1 MYLNLFYG
9 PEKHCASV
17 DSMKKT
23 SYSVP
28 RNVAFHATRLAVAM
42 GLVYLSPVIAQG
54 QNPSANAAADIERQR
69 AATRAL
75 VDQVTADRF
84 KPSDTATSLGHELP
98 AALKPLLPRAPEAGQ
113 ATSKPA
119 VRAAHLSLPEL
130 GPLEAPAVI
139 RRPVQA
145 QPKSNLSTPDFSRQS
160 VTFAQL
166 MGKSQL
172 DLPEPEGGLGV
183 SAARKGESELQKTTF
198 ALPDLVG
205 VGLDFSPELKAIK
218 ARQDS
223 ARQRLSKT
231 RADLLPTFS
240 SRYADGKETTDSA
253 SLTNDKH
260 DYRNTSYRLTQP
272 LFNYPAIENYRASRG
287 TLNAALLR
295 SQASEGEVSM
305 SLVQAI
311 VNLVTAR
318 VTVAFSDELLD
329 NLSGILKYQDQRTQ
343 SGASS
348 QADLERARSRVLAA
362 RQSRLEQQ
370 ANYKSALLEAERLLG
385 FTPQTLSLPFLNE
398 LPPLPRTQAEMREV
412 ALRENAEIGAL
423 RAEVEAQQSQ
433 MRAQYGRALPTV
445 VASLEDD
452 RSTNNGGVIG
462 KRQDKRAL
470 VVFNWAFSLGG
481 KEYFAGKEAAA
492 DLNELQNKLAQNEQR
507 ITQSVDTDFALLQ
520 ASTLRINLGQQEQAS
535 ALRVTEAV
543 REQLKAGR
551 IGSMLEALD
560 ASDRLYQAR
569 NKLTQSLGQQMLAQ
583 AQLLRHMGQL
593 TSIREQA
600 RVLVQD
606 VPSSDPISKK

>member
-1 MYLNLFYG
+1 
-9 PEKHCASV
+9 
-17 DSMKKT
+17 MKK
-23 SYSVP
+23 SPYSFP
-28 RNVAFHATRLAVAM
+28 QSAALQATRIVFALWLVHLSAAM
-42 GLVYLSPVIAQG
+42 AQG
-54 QNPSANAAADIERQR
+54 QNQTANSVADIERQR

-75 VDQVTADRF
+75 VDQVTSDQF
-84 KPSDTATSLGHELP
+84 KPSDTATSLGRDLP
-98 AALKPLLPRAPEAGQ
+98 AALKPLLPSVVDQRQSGI
-113 ATSKPA
+113 KPA
-119 VRAAHLSLPEL
+119 VRSAQFSLPEL
-130 GPLEAPAVI
+130 DPPQAPTLI
-139 RRPVQA
+139 RRPLAV
-145 QPKSNLSTPDFSRQS
+145 QPKSNFSTPDFSRQS

-166 MGKSQL
+166 VGKSQI
-172 DLPEPEGGLGV
+172 DLPEPDGGLGV
-183 SAARKGESELQKTTF
+183 SVARKGESELQKTIF
-198 ALPDLVG
+198 AMPDLVG
-205 VGLDFSPELKAIK
+205 VGLDFSPELRAIR
-218 ARQDS
+218 ARQES

-240 SRYADGKETTDSA
+240 SRFADGKETTN
-253 SLTNDKH
+253 SLSLRNDKH
-260 DYRNTSYRLTQP
+260 DYSNNSLRLTQP
-272 LFNYPAIENYRASRG
+272 LFNYPAYETFLATRG

-305 SLVQAI
+305 SLVQAV
-311 VNLVTAR
+311 VNLVMAR
-318 VTVAFSDELLD
+318 VTVTFADELLN
-329 NLSGILKYQDQRTQ
+329 NLSDILKYQEQRTQ

-370 ANYKSALLEAERLLG
+370 ANYKSALLQAERLLG
-385 FTPQTLSLPFLNE
+385 FAPQKLSLPYLNE
-398 LPPLPRTQAEMREV
+398 LPPLPRSQAEMREV

-433 MRAQYGRALPTV
+433 VRAQYGRALPSV

-452 RSTNNGGVIG
+452 RSTNNGVIG
-462 KRQDKRAL
+462 KRQDQRAL
-470 VVFNWAFSLGG
+470 VVMNWTFSLGG

-492 DLNELQNKLAQNEQR
+492 DLVELQNKLAQNEQR
-507 ITQSVDTDFALLQ
+507 IIQSIDTDFALLQ

-551 IGSMLEALD
+551 IPSILEVLD

-606 VPSSDPISKK
+606 MPSSELISKK

>member
-1 MYLNLFYG
+1 M
-9 PEKHCASV
+9 
-17 DSMKKT
+17 
-23 SYSVP
+23 
-28 RNVAFHATRLAVAM
+28 AM
-42 GLVYLSPVIAQG
+42 ALLLGFISPAQAQVG
-54 QNPSANAAADIERQR
+54 NTAAEIERQR
-69 AATRAL
+69 TATRAM
-75 VDQVTADRF
+75 VDQVTADQA
-84 KPSDTATSLGHELP
+84 KASDAATSLGHVLP
-98 AALKPLLPRAPEAGQ
+98 SALRPLLTSPTDGSPTAMRQAPH
-113 ATSKPA
+113 
-119 VRAAHLSLPEL
+119 AAHLNLPEL
-130 GPLEAPAVI
+130 GPVQTPSVV
-139 RRPVQA
+139 RRPVQT
-145 QPKSNLSTPDFSRQS
+145 QPKSNLATPDFSRQS
-160 VTFAQL
+160 VTFSQL
-166 MGKSQL
+166 MGKTVV

-183 SAARKGESELQKTTF
+183 SAARKGDQALQQTLF

-205 VGLDFSPELKAIK
+205 VGLDFSPELKAIR

-240 SRYADGKETTDSA
+240 SRYAHGKETTDSA
-253 SLTNDKH
+253 SLTHDKH

-272 LFNYPAIENYRASRG
+272 LFNYPAMEAWRASQG

-295 SQASEGEVSM
+295 SQASEEEVAM
-305 SLVQAI
+305 SLVQAV
-311 VNLVTAR
+311 VNLVTSR
-318 VTVAFSDELLD
+318 VTVVFSDELLD
-329 NLSGILKYQDQRTQ
+329 NLSGILQYQEQRTQ

-348 QADLERARSRVLAA
+348 QAELERARSRVLAA
-362 RQSRLEQQ
+362 RQTRLEQQ
-370 ANYKSALLEAERLLG
+370 ASYKSALLEAERLLG
-385 FTPQTLSLPFLNE
+385 FAPQTLSLPFLNQ
-398 LPPLPRTQAEMREV
+398 LPPLPRTQADIRDM

-423 RAEVEAQQSQ
+423 RAEALAQQSQ

-470 VVFNWAFSLGG
+470 VVFNWAFSVGG

-492 DLNELQNKLAQNEQR
+492 DLQELQNKLTQNEQR

-520 ASTLRINLGQQEQAS
+520 ATTLRINLGQQEQES

-551 IGSMLEALD
+551 VSSMLEALD
-560 ASDRLYQAR
+560 ASDRLFQAR

-593 TSIREQA
+593 KSIREQA

-606 VPSSDPISKK
+606 VPTSR

>member
-1 MYLNLFYG
+1 
-9 PEKHCASV
+9 
-17 DSMKKT
+17 MKKIP
-23 SYSVP
+23 SSFP
-28 RNVAFHATRLAVAM
+28 RTVTFEASRLAFAIW
-42 GLVYLSPVIAQG
+42 LAYLSPAMAQT
-54 QNPSANAAADIERQR
+54 QNANASADIERQR

-75 VDQVTADRF
+75 VEQVTADRT
-84 KPSDTATSLGHELP
+84 KPTDMATSLGHELP
-98 AALKPLLPRAPEAGQ
+98 ASLKPLLSRAADPRQTP
-113 ATSKPA
+113 SKP
-119 VRAAHLSLPEL
+119 VQRSAHLSLPEL
-130 GPLEAPAVI
+130 GPMEAPTLI

-160 VTFAQL
+160 VTFSQL
-166 MGKSQL
+166 MGKSQI

-183 SAARKGESELQKTTF
+183 SAARKGESELQKTIF

-205 VGLDFSPELKAIK
+205 VGLDFSPELKAIQ
-218 ARQDS
+218 ARQES
-223 ARQRLSKT
+223 ARQRVSKT

-240 SRYADGKETTDSA
+240 SRFADGKETTDSA

-260 DYRNTSYRLTQP
+260 DYRNTSLRLTQP
-272 LFNYPAIENYRASRG
+272 LFNYPALENYRATQG

-370 ANYKSALLEAERLLG
+370 ATYKSALLEAERLLG
-385 FTPQTLSLPFLNE
+385 FTPQTLNLPFLNE

-412 ALRENAEIGAL
+412 ALRENAELGAL
-423 RAEVEAQQSQ
+423 RAEVEAQQAQ

-445 VASLEDD
+445 IASLEDD

-470 VVFNWAFSLGG
+470 VVLNWTFSLGG

-543 REQLKAGR
+543 SEQLKAGR

-606 VPSSDPISKK
+606 VPSSELTSKK

>member
-1 MYLNLFYG
+1 MKTILFT
-9 PEKHCASV
+9 PSRVWVSRPPALRPTC
-17 DSMKKT
+17 M
-23 SYSVP
+23 
-28 RNVAFHATRLAVAM
+28 AM
-42 GLVYLSPVIAQG
+42 ALLLGSAAPAGAQVG
-54 QNPSANAAADIERQR
+54 QAGADIERQR
-69 AATRAL
+69 AATRAM
-75 VDQVTADRF
+75 VEQVTADQA
-84 KPSDTATSLGHELP
+84 KASDVATSLGHALP
-98 AALKPLLPRAPEAGQ
+98 ASLKPLLAAPID
-113 ATSKPA
+113 ATRSVIRSGPSTTHLNLPDLGA
-119 VRAAHLSLPEL
+119 VQTPS
-130 GPLEAPAVI
+130 VV

-166 MGKSQL
+166 MGKPL
-172 DLPEPEGGLGV
+172 IDLPEPEGGLGV
-183 SAARKGESELQKTTF
+183 SAARQGDAALRQTLF

-205 VGLDFSPELKAIK
+205 VGLDFSPELRAIR

-223 ARQRLSKT
+223 ARQRVAKS

-240 SRYADGKETTDSA
+240 SRYAHGKETTDSA
-253 SLTNDKH
+253 SLSNDKH

-272 LFNYPAIENYRASRG
+272 LFNYPAIENFRASQG
-287 TLNAALLR
+287 TMNAALLR
-295 SQASEGEVSM
+295 SQASEDEVAM
-305 SLVQAI
+305 SLVQAV
-311 VNLVTAR
+311 VNLVTSR

-329 NLSGILKYQDQRTQ
+329 NLSAILKYQEQRTQ

-348 QADLERARSRVLAA
+348 QAELERARSRVLAA
-362 RQSRLEQQ
+362 RQTRLEQQ
-370 ANYKSALLEAERLLG
+370 ASYKSALLEAERLLG
-385 FTPQTLSLPFLNE
+385 FAPQTLSLPFLNQ
-398 LPPLPRTQAEMREV
+398 LPPLPRTQADIREI

-470 VVFNWAFSLGG
+470 VVFNWAFSVGG

-492 DLNELQNKLAQNEQR
+492 DLRELQNKLTQSEQR
-507 ITQSVDTDFALLQ
+507 ITQSVDNDFALLQ
-520 ASTLRINLGQQEQAS
+520 ATTLRINLGQQEQDS

-551 IGSMLEALD
+551 IASMLEALD
-560 ASDRLYQAR
+560 ASDRLFQAR

-593 TSIREQA
+593 KSIREQA

-606 VPSSDPISKK
+606 APPNTPLTQN

>member
-1 MYLNLFYG
+1 M
-9 PEKHCASV
+9 
-17 DSMKKT
+17 
-23 SYSVP
+23 
-28 RNVAFHATRLAVAM
+28 AM
-42 GLVYLSPVIAQG
+42 ALLLGFISPAQAQG
-54 QNPSANAAADIERQR
+54 GNTAAEIERQR
-69 AATRAL
+69 TATRAM
-75 VDQVTADRF
+75 VDQVTADQA
-84 KPSDTATSLGHELP
+84 KASDAATSLGHVLP
-98 AALKPLLPRAPEAGQ
+98 SALRPLLTSPTDGSPTAMRQAPH
-113 ATSKPA
+113 
-119 VRAAHLSLPEL
+119 AAHLNLPEL
-130 GPLEAPAVI
+130 GPVQTPSVV
-139 RRPVQA
+139 RRPVQT
-145 QPKSNLSTPDFSRQS
+145 QPKSNLATPDFSRQS
-160 VTFAQL
+160 VTFSQL
-166 MGKSQL
+166 MGKTVM

-183 SAARKGESELQKTTF
+183 SAARKGDQALQQTLF

-205 VGLDFSPELKAIK
+205 VGLDFSPELKAIR

-240 SRYADGKETTDSA
+240 SRYAHGKETTDSA
-253 SLTNDKH
+253 SLTHDKH

-272 LFNYPAIENYRASRG
+272 LFNYPAMETWRASQG

-295 SQASEGEVSM
+295 SQASEEEVAM
-305 SLVQAI
+305 SLVQAV
-311 VNLVTAR
+311 VNLVTSR
-318 VTVAFSDELLD
+318 VTVVFSDELLD
-329 NLSGILKYQDQRTQ
+329 NLSGILQYQEQRTQ

-348 QADLERARSRVLAA
+348 QAELERARSRVLAA
-362 RQSRLEQQ
+362 RQTRLEQQ
-370 ANYKSALLEAERLLG
+370 ASYKSALLEAERLLG
-385 FTPQTLSLPFLNE
+385 FAPQTLSLPFLNQ
-398 LPPLPRTQAEMREV
+398 LPPLPRTQADIRDM

-423 RAEVEAQQSQ
+423 RAEALAQQSQ

-470 VVFNWAFSLGG
+470 VVFNWAFSVGG

-492 DLNELQNKLAQNEQR
+492 DLQELQNKLTQNEQR

-520 ASTLRINLGQQEQAS
+520 ATTLRINLGQQEQES

-551 IGSMLEALD
+551 VSSMLEALD
-560 ASDRLYQAR
+560 ASDRLFQAR

-593 TSIREQA
+593 KSIREQA

-606 VPSSDPISKK
+606 VPTSR

>member
-1 MYLNLFYG
+1 M
-9 PEKHCASV
+9 
-17 DSMKKT
+17 
-23 SYSVP
+23 
-28 RNVAFHATRLAVAM
+28 AM
-42 GLVYLSPVIAQG
+42 ALLLGFISPAQAQG
-54 QNPSANAAADIERQR
+54 GNTAAEIERQR
-69 AATRAL
+69 TATRAM
-75 VDQVTADRF
+75 VDQVTADQA
-84 KPSDTATSLGHELP
+84 KASDAATSLGHELP
-98 AALKPLLPRAPEAGQ
+98 SALRPLLTSPTNGSRAAMRQVPH
-113 ATSKPA
+113 
-119 VRAAHLSLPEL
+119 AAHLNLPEL
-130 GPLEAPAVI
+130 GPVQTPSVV
-139 RRPVQA
+139 RRPVQT
-145 QPKSNLSTPDFSRQS
+145 QPKSNLATPDFSRQS
-160 VTFAQL
+160 VTFSQL
-166 MGKSQL
+166 MGKAVV

-183 SAARKGESELQKTTF
+183 SATRKGDQALQQTLF

-205 VGLDFSPELKAIK
+205 VGLDFSPELKAIR

-240 SRYADGKETTDSA
+240 SRYAHGKETTDSA
-253 SLTNDKH
+253 SLTHDKH

-272 LFNYPAIENYRASRG
+272 LFNYPAMEAWRASQG

-295 SQASEGEVSM
+295 SQASEEEVAM
-305 SLVQAI
+305 SLVQAV
-311 VNLVTAR
+311 VNLVTSR
-318 VTVAFSDELLD
+318 VTVVFSDELLD
-329 NLSGILKYQDQRTQ
+329 NLSGILQYQEQRTQ

-348 QADLERARSRVLAA
+348 QAELERARSRVLAA
-362 RQSRLEQQ
+362 RQTRLEQQ
-370 ANYKSALLEAERLLG
+370 ASYKSALLEAERLLG
-385 FTPQTLSLPFLNE
+385 FAPQTLSLPFLNQ
-398 LPPLPRTQAEMREV
+398 LPPLPRTQADIRDM

-423 RAEVEAQQSQ
+423 RAEALAQQSQ

-470 VVFNWAFSLGG
+470 VVFNWAFSVGG

-492 DLNELQNKLAQNEQR
+492 DLQELQNKLTQNEQR

-520 ASTLRINLGQQEQAS
+520 ATTLRINLGQQEQES

-551 IGSMLEALD
+551 VSSMLEALD
-560 ASDRLYQAR
+560 ASDRLFQAR

-593 TSIREQA
+593 KSIREQA

-606 VPSSDPISKK
+606 VPTSR

>member
-1 MYLNLFYG
+1 
-9 PEKHCASV
+9 
-17 DSMKKT
+17 MKKT

-28 RNVAFHATRLAVAM
+28 RTVAFHATRLAVAM
-42 GLVYLSPVIAQG
+42 GLVYLSPVMGQG

-75 VDQVTADRF
+75 VEQVTADRF

-98 AALKPLLPRAPEAGQ
+98 AALKPLLPRAPDARQ
-113 ATSKPA
+113 AAAQPA
-119 VRAAHLSLPEL
+119 VRAAHLSLPDL

-139 RRPVQA
+139 RRPAQV

-172 DLPEPEGGLGV
+172 DLPEPEGGLGM
-183 SAARKGESELQKTTF
+183 SASRKGEFELRKTTF

-272 LFNYPAIENYRASRG
+272 LFNYPAIENYRATQG

-329 NLSGILKYQDQRTQ
+329 NLSGILNYQDQRTQ

-507 ITQSVDTDFALLQ
+507 ITQSVDNDFALLQ

-535 ALRVTEAV
+535 ALSVTEAV

-569 NKLTQSLGQQMLAQ
+569 YKLTQSLGQQMLAQ

-606 VPSSDPISKK
+606 ASLSDPASKK

>member
-1 MYLNLFYG
+1 MV
-9 PEKHCASV
+9 E
-17 DSMKKT
+17 
-23 SYSVP
+23 
-28 RNVAFHATRLAVAM
+28 
-42 GLVYLSPVIAQG
+42 
-54 QNPSANAAADIERQR
+54 
-69 AATRAL
+69 
-75 VDQVTADRF
+75 QVTADQT
-84 KPSDTATSLGHELP
+84 KASDAATSLGYELP
-98 AALKPLLPRAPEAGQ
+98 AALRPLLTTPIDSRRTAKRQMPH
-113 ATSKPA
+113 
-119 VRAAHLSLPEL
+119 AAHLNLPEL
-130 GPLEAPAVI
+130 GPLETPSVV
-139 RRPVQA
+139 RRPVQT
-145 QPKSNLSTPDFSRQS
+145 QPKSNLATPDFSRQS
-160 VTFAQL
+160 LTFLQL
-166 MGKSQL
+166 MGKTL
-172 DLPEPEGGLGV
+172 IDLPEPEGGLGV
-183 SAARKGESELQKTTF
+183 SAARKGDQALEQTLF

-205 VGLDFSPELKAIK
+205 VGLDFSPELKAIR

-240 SRYADGKETTDSA
+240 SRYAHGQETTDSV

-272 LFNYPAIENYRASRG
+272 LFNYPAIEALRASQG

-295 SQASEGEVSM
+295 SQASEEEVAM
-305 SLVQAI
+305 SLVQAV
-311 VNLVTAR
+311 VNLVTSR
-318 VTVAFSDELLD
+318 VTVFFSDELLD
-329 NLSGILKYQDQRTQ
+329 NLNAILKYQEQRTQ

-348 QADLERARSRVLAA
+348 QAELERARSRVLAA
-362 RQSRLEQQ
+362 RQTRLEQQ
-370 ANYKSALLEAERLLG
+370 ASYKSALLEAERLLG
-385 FTPQTLSLPFLNE
+385 FVPQKLSLPFLNQ
-398 LPPLPRTQAEMREV
+398 LPPLPRTQADIRDM

-423 RAEVEAQQSQ
+423 RAEVQAQQSQ

-470 VVFNWAFSLGG
+470 VVLNWAFSVGG

-492 DLNELQNKLAQNEQR
+492 DLNEFQNKLAQNEQR

-520 ASTLRINLGQQEQAS
+520 ATTLRINLGQQEQEA

-551 IGSMLEALD
+551 VASMLEALD
-560 ASDRLYQAR
+560 ASDRLFQAR

-593 TSIREQA
+593 KSIREQA
-600 RVLVQD
+600 RVVVQD
-606 VPSSDPISKK
+606 APLTPR

>member
-1 MYLNLFYG
+1 M
-9 PEKHCASV
+9 
-17 DSMKKT
+17 
-23 SYSVP
+23 
-28 RNVAFHATRLAVAM
+28 AM
-42 GLVYLSPVIAQG
+42 ALLLVCSPPAGAQG
-54 QNPSANAAADIERQR
+54 SHTGAEIERQR
-69 AATRAL
+69 TATRAM
-75 VDQVTADRF
+75 VEQVTADQT
-84 KPSDTATSLGHELP
+84 KASDAATSLGYELP
-98 AALKPLLPRAPEAGQ
+98 AALRPLLTTPIDSSRTAKRQMPH
-113 ATSKPA
+113 
-119 VRAAHLSLPEL
+119 AAHLNLPEL
-130 GPLEAPAVI
+130 GPLETPSVV
-139 RRPVQA
+139 RRPVQT
-145 QPKSNLSTPDFSRQS
+145 QPKSNLATPDFSRQS
-160 VTFAQL
+160 LTFSQL
-166 MGKSQL
+166 MGKTL
-172 DLPEPEGGLGV
+172 IDLPEPEGGLGV
-183 SAARKGESELQKTTF
+183 SAARKGDQALEQTLF

-205 VGLDFSPELKAIK
+205 VGLDFSPELKAIR

-240 SRYADGKETTDSA
+240 SRYAHGQETTDSA

-272 LFNYPAIENYRASRG
+272 LFNYPAIEALRASQG

-295 SQASEGEVSM
+295 SQASEEEVAM
-305 SLVQAI
+305 SLVQAV
-311 VNLVTAR
+311 VNLVTSR
-318 VTVAFSDELLD
+318 VTVFFSDELLD
-329 NLSGILKYQDQRTQ
+329 NLNAILKYQEQRTQ

-348 QADLERARSRVLAA
+348 QAELERARSRVLAA
-362 RQSRLEQQ
+362 RQTRLEQQ
-370 ANYKSALLEAERLLG
+370 ASYKSALLEAERLLG
-385 FTPQTLSLPFLNE
+385 FAPQKLSLPFLNQ
-398 LPPLPRTQAEMREV
+398 LPPLPRTQADIRDM

-423 RAEVEAQQSQ
+423 RAEVQAQQSQ

-470 VVFNWAFSLGG
+470 VVLNWAFSVGG

-492 DLNELQNKLAQNEQR
+492 DLNEFQNKLAQNEQR

-520 ASTLRINLGQQEQAS
+520 ATTLRINLGQQEQEA

-551 IGSMLEALD
+551 VASMLEALD
-560 ASDRLYQAR
+560 ASDRLFQAR

-593 TSIREQA
+593 KSIREQA
-600 RVLVQD
+600 RVVVQD
-606 VPSSDPISKK
+606 APLTPR

>member
-1 MYLNLFYG
+1 MALL
-9 PEKHCASV
+9 
-17 DSMKKT
+17 
-23 SYSVP
+23 
-28 RNVAFHATRLAVAM
+28 
-42 GLVYLSPVIAQG
+42 LVCSPPAGAQG
-54 QNPSANAAADIERQR
+54 SHTGAEIERQR
-69 AATRAL
+69 TATRAM
-75 VDQVTADRF
+75 VEQVTADQT
-84 KPSDTATSLGHELP
+84 KASDAATSLGYELP
-98 AALKPLLPRAPEAGQ
+98 AALRPLLTTPIDSRRTAKRQMPH
-113 ATSKPA
+113 
-119 VRAAHLSLPEL
+119 AAHLNLPEL
-130 GPLEAPAVI
+130 GPLETPSVV
-139 RRPVQA
+139 RRPVQT
-145 QPKSNLSTPDFSRQS
+145 QPKSNLATPDFSRQS
-160 VTFAQL
+160 LTFSQL
-166 MGKSQL
+166 MGKTL
-172 DLPEPEGGLGV
+172 IDLPEPEGGLGV
-183 SAARKGESELQKTTF
+183 SAARKGDQALEQTLF

-205 VGLDFSPELKAIK
+205 VGLDFSPELKAIR

-240 SRYADGKETTDSA
+240 SRYAHGQETTDSA

-272 LFNYPAIENYRASRG
+272 LFNYPAIEALRASQG

-295 SQASEGEVSM
+295 SQASEEEVAM
-305 SLVQAI
+305 SLVQAV
-311 VNLVTAR
+311 VNLVTSR
-318 VTVAFSDELLD
+318 VTVFFSDELLD
-329 NLSGILKYQDQRTQ
+329 NLNAILKYQEQRTQ

-348 QADLERARSRVLAA
+348 QAELERARSRVLAA
-362 RQSRLEQQ
+362 RQTRLEQQ
-370 ANYKSALLEAERLLG
+370 ASYKSALLEAERLLG
-385 FTPQTLSLPFLNE
+385 FAPQKLSLPFLNQ
-398 LPPLPRTQAEMREV
+398 LPPLPRTQADIRDM

-423 RAEVEAQQSQ
+423 RAEVQAQQSQ

-470 VVFNWAFSLGG
+470 VVLNWAFSVGG

-492 DLNELQNKLAQNEQR
+492 DLNEFQNKLAQNEQR

-520 ASTLRINLGQQEQAS
+520 ATTLRINLGQQEQEA

-551 IGSMLEALD
+551 VASMLEALD
-560 ASDRLYQAR
+560 ASDRLFQAR

-593 TSIREQA
+593 KSIREQA
-600 RVLVQD
+600 RVVVQD
-606 VPSSDPISKK
+606 APVTPR

>member
-1 MYLNLFYG
+1 MKNTPF
-9 PEKHCASV
+9 PE
-17 DSMKKT
+17 
-23 SYSVP
+23 P
-28 RNVAFHATRLAVAM
+28 RVMTLRVSHLAIA
-42 GLVYLSPVIAQG
+42 LWFAYLSPTLAQG
-54 QNPSANAAADIERQR
+54 QTQGGNTAAEIERQR
-69 AATRAL
+69 AATRAM
-75 VDQVTADRF
+75 VDQVTADQF
-84 KPSDTATSLGHELP
+84 KPTDTATRLGHELP
-98 AALKPLLPRAPEAGQ
+98 TALKPLLPRSVDQRQGAA
-113 ATSKPA
+113 KPA

-130 GPLEAPAVI
+130 APLEAPTRI

-145 QPKSNLSTPDFSRQS
+145 QSKSNLSTPDFSRQS

-166 MGKSQL
+166 MGKSQV

-183 SAARKGESELQKTTF
+183 SAARKGEAELQQTTF

-218 ARQDS
+218 ARHES

-240 SRYADGKETTDSA
+240 SRYANGKETTDSA

-260 DYRNTSYRLTQP
+260 DYRNTSFRLTQP
-272 LFNYPAIENYRASRG
+272 LFNYPAYETYRASQG
-287 TLNAALLR
+287 TLEAALLR
-295 SQASEGEVSM
+295 SQASEAEVSM
-305 SLVQAI
+305 SLVQAV

-470 VVFNWAFSLGG
+470 VVFNWAFSVGG

-492 DLNELQNKLAQNEQR
+492 DLSELQSKLAQNEQR

-520 ASTLRINLGQQEQAS
+520 ASTLRINLGQQEQES

-551 IGSMLEALD
+551 ISSMLEALD

-593 TSIREQA
+593 ASIREQA

-606 VPSSDPISKK
+606 VPSSDPIFKK

>member
-1 MYLNLFYG
+1 M
-9 PEKHCASV
+9 
-17 DSMKKT
+17 
-23 SYSVP
+23 
-28 RNVAFHATRLAVAM
+28 AM
-42 GLVYLSPVIAQG
+42 ALLLGFISPAQAQG
-54 QNPSANAAADIERQR
+54 GNTAAEIERQR
-69 AATRAL
+69 TATRAM
-75 VDQVTADRF
+75 VDQVTADQA
-84 KPSDTATSLGHELP
+84 KASDAATSLGHVLP
-98 AALKPLLPRAPEAGQ
+98 SALRPLLTSPTDGSPTAMRQAPH
-113 ATSKPA
+113 
-119 VRAAHLSLPEL
+119 AAHLNLPEL
-130 GPLEAPAVI
+130 GPVQTPSVV
-139 RRPVQA
+139 RRPVQT
-145 QPKSNLSTPDFSRQS
+145 QPKSNLATPDFSRQS
-160 VTFAQL
+160 VTFSQL
-166 MGKSQL
+166 MGKAVV

-183 SAARKGESELQKTTF
+183 SATRKGDQALQQTLF

-205 VGLDFSPELKAIK
+205 VGLDFSPELKAIR

-240 SRYADGKETTDSA
+240 SRYAHGKETTDSA
-253 SLTNDKH
+253 SLTHDKH

-272 LFNYPAIENYRASRG
+272 LFNYPAMETWRASQG

-295 SQASEGEVSM
+295 SQASEEEVAM
-305 SLVQAI
+305 SLVQAV
-311 VNLVTAR
+311 VNLVTSR
-318 VTVAFSDELLD
+318 VTVVFSDELLD
-329 NLSGILKYQDQRTQ
+329 NLSGILQYQEQRTQ

-348 QADLERARSRVLAA
+348 QAELERARSRVLAA
-362 RQSRLEQQ
+362 RQTRLEQQ
-370 ANYKSALLEAERLLG
+370 ASYKSALLEAERLLG
-385 FTPQTLSLPFLNE
+385 FAPQTLSLPFLNQ
-398 LPPLPRTQAEMREV
+398 LPPLPRTQADIRDM

-423 RAEVEAQQSQ
+423 RAEALAQQSQ

-470 VVFNWAFSLGG
+470 VVFNWAFSVGG

-492 DLNELQNKLAQNEQR
+492 DLQELQNKLTQNEQR

-520 ASTLRINLGQQEQAS
+520 ATTLRINLGQQEQES

-551 IGSMLEALD
+551 VSSMLEALD
-560 ASDRLYQAR
+560 ASDRLFQAR

-593 TSIREQA
+593 KSIREQA

-606 VPSSDPISKK
+606 VPTSR

>member
-1 MYLNLFYG
+1 MALL
-9 PEKHCASV
+9 
-17 DSMKKT
+17 
-23 SYSVP
+23 
-28 RNVAFHATRLAVAM
+28 
-42 GLVYLSPVIAQG
+42 LVCSPPAGAQG
-54 QNPSANAAADIERQR
+54 SHTGAEIERQR
-69 AATRAL
+69 TATRAM
-75 VDQVTADRF
+75 VEQVTADQT
-84 KPSDTATSLGHELP
+84 KASDAATSLGYELP
-98 AALKPLLPRAPEAGQ
+98 AALRPLLTTPIDSRRTAKRQMPH
-113 ATSKPA
+113 
-119 VRAAHLSLPEL
+119 AAHLNLPEL
-130 GPLEAPAVI
+130 GPLETPSVV
-139 RRPVQA
+139 RRPVQT
-145 QPKSNLSTPDFSRQS
+145 QPKSNLATPDFSRQS
-160 VTFAQL
+160 LTFSQL
-166 MGKSQL
+166 MGKTL
-172 DLPEPEGGLGV
+172 IDLPEPEGGLGV
-183 SAARKGESELQKTTF
+183 SAARKGDQALEQTLF

-205 VGLDFSPELKAIK
+205 VGLDFSPELKAIR

-240 SRYADGKETTDSA
+240 SRYAHGQETTDSV

-272 LFNYPAIENYRASRG
+272 LFNYPAIEALRASQG

-295 SQASEGEVSM
+295 SQASEEEVAM
-305 SLVQAI
+305 SLVQAV
-311 VNLVTAR
+311 VNLVTSR
-318 VTVAFSDELLD
+318 VTVFFSDELLD
-329 NLSGILKYQDQRTQ
+329 NLNAILKYQEQRTQ

-348 QADLERARSRVLAA
+348 QAELERARSRVLAA
-362 RQSRLEQQ
+362 RQTRLEQQ
-370 ANYKSALLEAERLLG
+370 ASYKSALLEAERLLG
-385 FTPQTLSLPFLNE
+385 FVPQKLSLPFLNQ
-398 LPPLPRTQAEMREV
+398 LPPLPRTQADIRDM

-423 RAEVEAQQSQ
+423 RAEVQAQQSQ

-470 VVFNWAFSLGG
+470 VVLNWAFSVGG

-492 DLNELQNKLAQNEQR
+492 DLNEFQNKLAQNEQR

-520 ASTLRINLGQQEQAS
+520 ATTLRINLGQQEQEA

-551 IGSMLEALD
+551 VASMLEALD
-560 ASDRLYQAR
+560 ASDRLFQAR

-593 TSIREQA
+593 KSIREQA
-600 RVLVQD
+600 RVVVQD
-606 VPSSDPISKK
+606 APVTPR

>member
-1 MYLNLFYG
+1 M
-9 PEKHCASV
+9 
-17 DSMKKT
+17 
-23 SYSVP
+23 
-28 RNVAFHATRLAVAM
+28 AM
-42 GLVYLSPVIAQG
+42 ALLLGFISPAQAQG
-54 QNPSANAAADIERQR
+54 GNTAAEIERQR
-69 AATRAL
+69 TATRAM
-75 VDQVTADRF
+75 VDQVTADQA
-84 KPSDTATSLGHELP
+84 KASDAATSLGHVLP
-98 AALKPLLPRAPEAGQ
+98 SALRPLLTSPTDGSPTAMRQAPH
-113 ATSKPA
+113 
-119 VRAAHLSLPEL
+119 AAHLNLPEL
-130 GPLEAPAVI
+130 GPVQTPSVV
-139 RRPVQA
+139 RRPVQT
-145 QPKSNLSTPDFSRQS
+145 QPKSNLATPDFSRQS
-160 VTFAQL
+160 VTFSQL
-166 MGKSQL
+166 MGKTVM

-183 SAARKGESELQKTTF
+183 SAARKGDQALQQTLF

-205 VGLDFSPELKAIK
+205 VGLDFSPELKAIR

-240 SRYADGKETTDSA
+240 SRYAHGKETTDSA
-253 SLTNDKH
+253 SLTHDKH

-272 LFNYPAIENYRASRG
+272 LFNYPAMETWRASQG
-287 TLNAALLR
+287 TLNATLLR
-295 SQASEGEVSM
+295 SQASEEEVAM
-305 SLVQAI
+305 SLVQAV
-311 VNLVTAR
+311 VNLVTSR
-318 VTVAFSDELLD
+318 VTVVFSDELLD
-329 NLSGILKYQDQRTQ
+329 NLSGILQYQEQRTQ

-348 QADLERARSRVLAA
+348 QAELERARSRVLAA
-362 RQSRLEQQ
+362 RQTRLEQQ
-370 ANYKSALLEAERLLG
+370 ASYKSALLEAERLLG
-385 FTPQTLSLPFLNE
+385 FAPQTLSLPFLNQ
-398 LPPLPRTQAEMREV
+398 LPPLPRTQADIRDM

-423 RAEVEAQQSQ
+423 RAEALAQQSQ

-470 VVFNWAFSLGG
+470 VVFNWAFSVGG

-492 DLNELQNKLAQNEQR
+492 DLQELQNKLTQNEQR

-520 ASTLRINLGQQEQAS
+520 ATTLRINLGQQEQES

-551 IGSMLEALD
+551 VSSMLEALD
-560 ASDRLYQAR
+560 ASDRLFQAR

-593 TSIREQA
+593 KSIREQA

-606 VPSSDPISKK
+606 VPTSR

>member
-1 MYLNLFYG
+1 
-9 PEKHCASV
+9 
-17 DSMKKT
+17 MKK
-23 SYSVP
+23 SPYPFPQS
-28 RNVAFHATRLAVAM
+28 VAFQATRIVFALWLVHLSAAM
-42 GLVYLSPVIAQG
+42 AQG
-54 QNPSANAAADIERQR
+54 QNQTANLVTDIERQR

-75 VDQVTADRF
+75 VDQVTSDQF
-84 KPSDTATSLGHELP
+84 KPTDTATSLGRDLP
-98 AALKPLLPRAPEAGQ
+98 ASLKPLLPSVVDQRQ
-113 ATSKPA
+113 SVSKPA
-119 VRAAHLSLPEL
+119 MRSAQFSLPEL
-130 GPLEAPAVI
+130 DPLQAPTLI
-139 RRPVQA
+139 RRPLAA
-145 QPKSNLSTPDFSRQS
+145 QPKSNFSTPDFSRQS

-166 MGKSQL
+166 IGKSQI
-172 DLPEPEGGLGV
+172 DLPEPDGGLGV
-183 SAARKGESELQKTTF
+183 SVARKGESELQKTIF
-198 ALPDLVG
+198 AMPDLVG
-205 VGLDFSPELKAIK
+205 VGLDFSPELRAIR
-218 ARQDS
+218 ARQES

-240 SRYADGKETTDSA
+240 SRFADGKETTN
-253 SLTNDKH
+253 SLSLRNDKH
-260 DYRNTSYRLTQP
+260 DYSNNSLRLTQP
-272 LFNYPAIENYRASRG
+272 LFNYPAYETFLATQG

-305 SLVQAI
+305 SLVQAV
-311 VNLVTAR
+311 VNLVMAR
-318 VTVAFSDELLD
+318 VTVSFADELLN
-329 NLSGILKYQDQRTQ
+329 NLSDILKYQEQRTQ

-370 ANYKSALLEAERLLG
+370 ANYKSALLQAERLLG
-385 FTPQTLSLPFLNE
+385 FAPQKLSLPYLNE
-398 LPPLPRTQAEMREV
+398 LPPLPRSQAEMREV

-433 MRAQYGRALPTV
+433 VRAQYGRALPSV

-452 RSTNNGGVIG
+452 RSTNNGVIG
-462 KRQDKRAL
+462 KRQDQRAL
-470 VVFNWAFSLGG
+470 VVMNWTFSLGG

-492 DLNELQNKLAQNEQR
+492 DLVELQNKLAQNEQR
-507 ITQSVDTDFALLQ
+507 IIQSIDTDFALLQ

-551 IGSMLEALD
+551 IPSILEVLD

-606 VPSSDPISKK
+606 MPSSELISK

>member
-1 MYLNLFYG
+1 MALL
-9 PEKHCASV
+9 
-17 DSMKKT
+17 
-23 SYSVP
+23 
-28 RNVAFHATRLAVAM
+28 
-42 GLVYLSPVIAQG
+42 LVCSPPAGAQG
-54 QNPSANAAADIERQR
+54 SHTGAEIERQR
-69 AATRAL
+69 TATRAM
-75 VDQVTADRF
+75 VEQVTADQT
-84 KPSDTATSLGHELP
+84 KASDAATSLGYELP
-98 AALKPLLPRAPEAGQ
+98 AALRPLLTTPIDSRRTAKRQMPH
-113 ATSKPA
+113 
-119 VRAAHLSLPEL
+119 AAHLNLPEL
-130 GPLEAPAVI
+130 GPLETPSVV
-139 RRPVQA
+139 RRPVQT
-145 QPKSNLSTPDFSRQS
+145 QPKSNLATPDFSRQS
-160 VTFAQL
+160 LTFSQL
-166 MGKSQL
+166 MGKTL
-172 DLPEPEGGLGV
+172 IDLPEPEGGLGV
-183 SAARKGESELQKTTF
+183 SAARKGDQALEQTLF

-205 VGLDFSPELKAIK
+205 VGLDFSPELKAIR

-240 SRYADGKETTDSA
+240 SRYAHGQETTDSA

-272 LFNYPAIENYRASRG
+272 LFNYPAIEALRASQG

-295 SQASEGEVSM
+295 SQASEEEVAM
-305 SLVQAI
+305 SLVQAV
-311 VNLVTAR
+311 VNLVTSR
-318 VTVAFSDELLD
+318 VTVFFSDELLD
-329 NLSGILKYQDQRTQ
+329 NLNAILKYQEQRTQ

-348 QADLERARSRVLAA
+348 QAELERARSRVLAA
-362 RQSRLEQQ
+362 RQTRLEQQ
-370 ANYKSALLEAERLLG
+370 ASYKSALLEAERLLG
-385 FTPQTLSLPFLNE
+385 FAPQKLSLPFLNQ
-398 LPPLPRTQAEMREV
+398 LPPLPRTQADIRDM

-423 RAEVEAQQSQ
+423 RAEVQAQQSQ

-470 VVFNWAFSLGG
+470 VVLNWAFSVGG

-492 DLNELQNKLAQNEQR
+492 DLNEFQNKLAQNEQR

-520 ASTLRINLGQQEQAS
+520 ATTLRINLGQQEQEA

-551 IGSMLEALD
+551 VASMLEALD
-560 ASDRLYQAR
+560 ASDRLFQAR

-593 TSIREQA
+593 KSIREQA
-600 RVLVQD
+600 RVVVQD
-606 VPSSDPISKK
+606 APLTPR

>member
-1 MYLNLFYG
+1 MKTTLFIPFNAWVNG
-9 PEKHCASV
+9 TPVFPPTC
-17 DSMKKT
+17 
-23 SYSVP
+23 
-28 RNVAFHATRLAVAM
+28 VAM
-42 GLVYLSPVIAQG
+42 VLLLGSASPAGAQVG
-54 QNPSANAAADIERQR
+54 YAAADIERQR
-69 AATRAL
+69 AATRAM
-75 VDQVTADRF
+75 VEQVTADQV
-84 KPSDTATSLGHELP
+84 KSSDAATSLGHELP
-98 AALKPLLPRAPEAGQ
+98 HSLKPLLALPAKGGRTVVRSGPQ
-113 ATSKPA
+113 ATQ
-119 VRAAHLSLPEL
+119 LSLPDL
-130 GPLEAPAVI
+130 GSVQTPSVV

-166 MGKSQL
+166 MGKPL
-172 DLPEPEGGLGV
+172 IDLPEPEGGLGV
-183 SAARKGESELQKTTF
+183 SAARQGDGALRQTLF

-205 VGLDFSPELKAIK
+205 VGLDFSPELRAIL

-223 ARQRLSKT
+223 ARQREAKS

-240 SRYADGKETTDSA
+240 SRYAHGKENTDSA
-253 SLTNDKH
+253 SLSNDKH

-272 LFNYPAIENYRASRG
+272 LFNYPAIENFRASQG
-287 TLNAALLR
+287 TMNAALLR
-295 SQASEGEVSM
+295 SQASEDEVAM
-305 SLVQAI
+305 SLVQAV
-311 VNLVTAR
+311 VNLVTSR
-318 VTVAFSDELLD
+318 VTVVFSDELLG
-329 NLSGILKYQDQRTQ
+329 NLSAILKYQDQRTQ

-348 QADLERARSRVLAA
+348 QAELERARSRVLAA

-370 ANYKSALLEAERLLG
+370 ASYKSALLEVERLLG
-385 FTPQTLSLPFLNE
+385 FVPETLSLPFLNQ
-398 LPPLPRTQAEMREV
+398 LPPLPRTQADIREI

-462 KRQDKRAL
+462 KRQDQRAL
-470 VVFNWAFSLGG
+470 VVFNWTFSLGG

-492 DLNELQNKLAQNEQR
+492 DLSELQNKLTQNEQR
-507 ITQSVDTDFALLQ
+507 ITQSVDNDFALLQ
-520 ASTLRINLGQQEQAS
+520 AATLRIRLGQQEQES

-543 REQLKAGR
+543 QEQLKAGR
-551 IGSMLEALD
+551 IASMLEALD

-593 TSIREQA
+593 KSIREQA
-600 RVLVQD
+600 RVLVQET
-606 VPSSDPISKK
+606 PSNTPLTPQ

>member
-1 MYLNLFYG
+1 MALL
-9 PEKHCASV
+9 
-17 DSMKKT
+17 
-23 SYSVP
+23 
-28 RNVAFHATRLAVAM
+28 
-42 GLVYLSPVIAQG
+42 LVCSPPAGAQG
-54 QNPSANAAADIERQR
+54 SHTGAEIERQR
-69 AATRAL
+69 TATRAM
-75 VDQVTADRF
+75 VEQVTADQT
-84 KPSDTATSLGHELP
+84 KASDAATSLGYELP
-98 AALKPLLPRAPEAGQ
+98 AALRPLLTTPIDSRRTAKRQMPH
-113 ATSKPA
+113 
-119 VRAAHLSLPEL
+119 AAHLNLPEL
-130 GPLEAPAVI
+130 GPLETPSVV
-139 RRPVQA
+139 RRPVQT
-145 QPKSNLSTPDFSRQS
+145 QPKSNLATPDFSRQS
-160 VTFAQL
+160 LTFSQL
-166 MGKSQL
+166 MGKTL
-172 DLPEPEGGLGV
+172 IDLPEPEGGLGV
-183 SAARKGESELQKTTF
+183 SAARKGDQALEQTLF

-205 VGLDFSPELKAIK
+205 VGLDFSPELKAIR

-240 SRYADGKETTDSA
+240 SRYAHGQETTDSV

-272 LFNYPAIENYRASRG
+272 LFNYPAIEALRASQG

-295 SQASEGEVSM
+295 SQASEEEVAM
-305 SLVQAI
+305 SLVQAV
-311 VNLVTAR
+311 VNLVTSR
-318 VTVAFSDELLD
+318 VTVFFSDELLD
-329 NLSGILKYQDQRTQ
+329 NLNAILKYQEQRTQ

-348 QADLERARSRVLAA
+348 QAELERARSRVLAA
-362 RQSRLEQQ
+362 RQTRLEQQ
-370 ANYKSALLEAERLLG
+370 ASYKSALLEAERLLG
-385 FTPQTLSLPFLNE
+385 FAPQKLSLPFLNQ
-398 LPPLPRTQAEMREV
+398 LPPLPRTQADIRDM

-423 RAEVEAQQSQ
+423 RAEVQAQQSQ

-470 VVFNWAFSLGG
+470 VVLNWAFSVGG

-492 DLNELQNKLAQNEQR
+492 DLNEFQNKLAQNEQR

-520 ASTLRINLGQQEQAS
+520 ATTLRINLGQQEQEA

-551 IGSMLEALD
+551 VASMLEALD
-560 ASDRLYQAR
+560 ASDRLFQAR

-593 TSIREQA
+593 KSIREQA
-600 RVLVQD
+600 RVVVQD
-606 VPSSDPISKK
+606 APVTPR